1 MRRAILLLAA
11 SGLGVTA
18 QQSDLAIIE
27 RHGEHATLTVDT
39 FRPLDAIATRLEEE
53 FGLVVSAED
62 PFYMFSGD
70 MIDISVEVP
79 RVRSGTLVPRRRRL
93 EIHFSLKNSDG
104 SPLDARELLKNV
116 IDTANAHLP
125 FAYRL
130 DVDGGEFLRAAEMFG
145 ASRVLQKP
153 IEAENLLQVVRTI
166 IG

>member
-1 MRRAILLLAA
+1 
-11 SGLGVTA
+11 
-18 QQSDLAIIE
+18 
-27 RHGEHATLTVDT
+27 
-39 FRPLDAIATRLEEE
+39 
-53 FGLVVSAED
+53 
-62 PFYMFSGD
+62 MFSGD

-104 SPLDARELLKNV
+104 SPLDARELLKKV
-116 IDTANAHLP
+116 IDTANAQLP